1 MVRRSLCETYNIIMT
16 KNATTNNT
24 AVGTEKSP
32 DANGRVGLLTF
43 KRLSETLNIYTQ

>member
-1 MVRRSLCETYNIIMT
+1 MA

-24 AVGTEKSP
+24 AVATENSP

-43 KRLSETLNIYTQ
+43 KRLSETLNNKHNNVIDSKHD